1 VNIRPANGDDVPAVI
16 ALGFQ
21 MHQESAYNF
30 LPFDSDKVHRF
41 ILSHIE
47 HPESHCAL
55 VAEDEGAVI
64 GMLGGYISD
73 YFFCDEKVACDTV
86 FFVHQAHRSSTAAA
100 RLVRAFREWA
110 EARRVREI
118 CLAISSGTRAERTG
132 RFYELM
138 GFRCVGG
145 VYKQRLGESPAG
157 GA

>member
-1 VNIRPANGDDVPAVI
+1 VNIRPASGHDVSAAI
-16 ALGFQ
+16 SLGSQ
-21 MHQESAYNF
+21 MHRESAYAF
-30 LPFDSDKVHRF
+30 LPFDCEKVRRF

-55 VAEDEGAVI
+55 VAEDQGAVI
-64 GMLGGYISD
+64 GMLGGYVSD

-86 FFVHQAHRSSTAAA
+86 FFVHQAHRSTAAA
-100 RLVRAFREWA
+100 AGLVRAFREWA
-110 EARRVREI
+110 EARGVREI

-132 RFYELM
+132 RFYELL